1 MMISVKGLTFCYG
14 GSERAALKN
23 INLEIQ
29 QGEFVGITGPAG
41 AGKSTLTL
49 CLNGVIPHFQNGE
62 YFGEVMVDR
71 KDTVENNCANLA
83 YSVGSVFQD
92 PETQIVSS
100 SVEDEIAFGLENLN
114 TTPSEIDARITES
127 LDMVGIPH
135 LRYSPTSQLSGGQ
148 KQRVAVASA
157 IALRPKV
164 LVLDEP
170 TSELDPKGSKDI
182 FDTLKKLNIE
192 YGITIIVVEQK
203 MQLLTEYCSRLI
215 AMNDGEIVLDG
226 PIREIISKQGILQH
240 LGVNCS
246 PITRLTYMLKKRGL
260 YYGQYPVN
268 VEEAFLIVSK
278 VLSNRKSKGGIL

>member
-1 MMISVKGLTFCYG
+1 MMISVKDLTFCYE
-14 GSERAALKN
+14 GSERAAIKN

-29 QGEFVGITGPAG
+29 QGEFVGITGPVG

-49 CLNGVIPHFQNGE
+49 CLSGVIPHFQAGE
-62 YFGEVMVDR
+62 YFGKVMVDG
-71 KDTVENNCANLA
+71 KDTVENNCAELA

-114 TTPSEIDARITES
+114 IAPNEIDARIIES
-127 LDMVGIPH
+127 LEMVGIPH
-135 LRYSPTSQLSGGQ
+135 LRHSPTSQLSGGQ

-157 IALRPKV
+157 ISLRPKV

-182 FDTLKKLNIE
+182 FDTLKKLNLE
-192 YGITIIVVEQK
+192 YGITIIIVEQK

-215 AMNDGEIVLDG
+215 VMNDGGIVLDG
-226 PIREIISKQGILQH
+226 PVREVISKQCILQD

-246 PITRLTYMLKKRGL
+246 PIARLTYMLKNRGL
-260 YYGQYPVN
+260 YHGEYPVD

-278 VLSNRKSKGGIL
+278 VLSNRKSKGGII